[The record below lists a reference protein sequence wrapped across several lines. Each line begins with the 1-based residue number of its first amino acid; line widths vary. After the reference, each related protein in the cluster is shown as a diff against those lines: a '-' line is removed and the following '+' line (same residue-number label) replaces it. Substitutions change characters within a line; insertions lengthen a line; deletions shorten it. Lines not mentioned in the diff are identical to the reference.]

1 LRARNLR
8 DLIPFLLGFRQLARL
23 GFALTAS
30 GPASINPCAG
40 APCAAAIMSSDY
52 LAAAIAIIAGVG
64 MACLLSLAAKYLGGT
79 QNRPTKNK
87 GIPYEAGSD
96 VIGSPRARFS
106 VKFYQVAIL
115 FLVFDIEAAFMYPW
129 AVNYG
134 ALSCK
139 GPLGPHG
146 TCAAGISFFGLGG
159 VIVFMGILVVAL
171 AYVWRKRA
179 VGWE

>member
-1 LRARNLR
+1 
-8 DLIPFLLGFRQLARL
+8 
-23 GFALTAS
+23 
-30 GPASINPCAG
+30 
-40 APCAAAIMSSDY
+40 MSSDY

-64 MACLLSLAAKYLGGT
+64 MALLLTLAAKYLGPS
-79 QNRPTKNK
+79 RPSKAK
-87 GIPYEAGSD
+87 SIPYEAGSD

-115 FLVFDIEAAFMYPW
+115 FLVFDIEAAFLYPW
-129 AVNYG
+129 AVNYR

-139 GPLGPHG
+139 GPLEAGV
-146 TCAAGISFFGLGG
+146 CAAGVSFYGLGG
-159 VIVFMGILVVAL
+159 VLVFMSLLVVAL

>member
-1 LRARNLR
+1 M
-8 DLIPFLLGFRQLARL
+8 
-23 GFALTAS
+23 T
-30 GPASINPCAG
+30 
-40 APCAAAIMSSDY
+40 SDY
-52 LAAAIAIIAGVG
+52 VPAALAILAGVG
-64 MACLLSLAAKYLGGT
+64 MALLLTLAAKYLGPS
-79 QNRPTKNK
+79 RPTRAKQ
-87 GIPYEAGSD
+87 IPYEAGSD

-129 AVNYG
+129 AVNYN

-139 GPLGPHG
+139 GPL
-146 TCAAGISFFGLGG
+146 AANGACTAGVSFFGLGG
-159 VIVFMGILVVAL
+159 VVVFMGILVVAL